1 MLSMTINQVIK
12 HFGNQNKTAKALG
25 INRVA
30 VVHWVRKGNV
40 PAQRQLEIQKITN
53 GKLKARLENE

>member
-25 INRVA
+25 VNRVA
-30 VVHWVRKGNV
+30 VVHWVKKGKV

-53 GKLKARLENE
+53 GKLKSEVRE